1 MNSVQTPSSEL
12 SPANEVNKNTK
23 NLIPA
28 TISLGLFGYCLYW
41 LQQYESTQQMWLM
54 VIGGLLG
61 VALYHAS
68 FGFTTAW
75 RNLIINKRGSGI
87 RAQMLMLAIAV
98 CLFFPALESTELF
111 GNDVRGYI
119 RPLGFSV
126 LVGAFIF
133 GIGMQLG
140 NGCAS
145 GNLYHAG
152 GGQLRAIPSMIGFMA
167 GGLWATAD
175 YEWWTGLPQ
184 YAPVSLIDETGLIPA
199 LLLNLAVFSAIA
211 LFTLWLE
218 KRTHGN
224 IESDQPLKELNNWK
238 KYLRGP
244 WPFVWGALA
253 LALLNFVTLAMTG
266 RPWAVAVAYPLWGAK
281 IAMLFEMEL
290 EFDFWSYWLQPGR
303 ESALAA
309 PLTSDVNSVMNAG
322 VLMGAFIAASIA
334 GKFSFEWKLPLL
346 HWIAA
351 LLGGLMLGYGATIAF
366 GCNIGAYFGG
376 IASGSLHG
384 WLWLVAAFAGSILG
398 SYIRPLFKLETQ
410 TSTRSSC

>member
-1 MNSVQTPSSEL
+1 MNSLQTPPTDLSSSDETSKSLSEYLPSLISISVFAYCLFWLGQNESSE
-12 SPANEVNKNTK
+12 
-23 NLIPA
+23 
-28 TISLGLFGYCLYW
+28 
-41 LQQYESTQQMWLM
+41 QMWLM

-75 RNLIINKRGSGI
+75 RNLIINKKGSGV

-98 CLFFPALESTELF
+98 CLFFPALDSAELF
-111 GNDVRGYI
+111 GNDVAGYI

-152 GGQLRAIPSMIGFMA
+152 GGQLRAIPSMLGFMA
-167 GGLWATAD
+167 GGLWATSD

-184 YAPVSLIDETGLIPA
+184 LAPVSFIETAGLIPA
-199 LLLNLAVFSAIA
+199 IILNLIVFGLIA
-211 LFTLWLE
+211 LFTIWLE
-218 KRTHGN
+218 KRSHGSL
-224 IESDQPLKELNNWK
+224 EADPPLQGIKDWR

-253 LALLNFVTLAMTG
+253 LALLNFTTLAITG

-281 IAMLFEMEL
+281 LAMLLEL
-290 EFDFWSYWLQPGR
+290 ELELDFWSYWLQPGR
-303 ESALAA
+303 ESALME

-322 VLMGAFIAASIA
+322 VLLGAFIAASLA
-334 GKFSFEWKLPLL
+334 GKFSFEWRLPLL

-351 LLGGLMLGYGATIAF
+351 LLGGVMLGYGATIAF

-398 SYIRPLFKLETQ
+398 SYIRPLFKLETK
-410 TSTRSSC
+410 TVSRSSC

>member
-1 MNSVQTPSSEL
+1 MNSVQTPTPDLTPSDD
-12 SPANEVNKNTK
+12 VTKNTSRF
-23 NLIPA
+23 
-28 TISLGLFGYCLYW
+28 ISPLLSLFIFAYCLFW
-41 LQQYESTQQMWLM
+41 LQSNESTQQMWLM
-54 VIGGLLG
+54 IIGGLLG

-98 CLFFPALESTELF
+98 CLFFPALHNAELF
-111 GNDVRGYI
+111 GNEVGGYV

-126 LVGAFIF
+126 LIGAFIF

-152 GGQLRAIPSMIGFMA
+152 GGQLRAIPSMLGFMA
-167 GGLWATAD
+167 GGLWATSD

-184 YAPVSLIDETGLIPA
+184 LAPVSVIETTGLLPA
-199 LLLNLAVFSAIA
+199 LILNLAVFACIA
-211 LFTLWLE
+211 LFTIWLE
-218 KRTHGN
+218 KRTHGSL
-224 IESDQPLKELNNWK
+224 EADSPLQGIKNWR
-238 KYLRGP
+238 KYLQGP

-253 LALLNFVTLAMTG
+253 LALLNFATLAMTG

-281 IAMLFEMEL
+281 LAMLLEIEL
-290 EFDFWSYWLQPGR
+290 ELDFWSYWLQPGR
-303 ESALAA
+303 ETALYE
-309 PLTSDVNSVMNAG
+309 PLTSDVNTVMNAG
-322 VLMGAFIAASIA
+322 VLLGAFIAASLA
-334 GKFSFEWKLPLL
+334 GKFSFEWRLPLL
-346 HWIAA
+346 HWVAA
-351 LLGGLMLGYGATIAF
+351 LIGGVMLGYGATIAF

-398 SYIRPLFKLETQ
+398 SYIRPLFKLENK